1 MLRDISVLYVSVDN
15 YLIAE
20 YRNVYDEGGS
30 KFMNNILQID
40 KQILSIDKV
49 ICRHISNLNN
59 STRGEISQDIL
70 SQLRHFVEHIMLK
83 IYANGNDIEDTQDNV
98 KQAVKY
104 AKSEDSLRH
113 LSRFHHFLQVSV
125 SHRTLEEEN
134 SERLMLKYYEYLL
147 RIRILLHDKYSLDVL
162 TNLEQFPIE
171 TDESLN
177 EYYFKI
183 AQKID
188 GYKILPR
195 NGFKYDRFYIQNIK
209 PFFYNNKIYYE
220 VAFIPAND
228 KASKTD
234 RIIAFTESE
243 ITDFYAVKLAIE
255 DDCIEIFNKFMPIRI
270 ILDWEVSIRPCE
282 FKNFSK
288 LINNQS
294 KAIGKAEERNLVKY
308 LTETGRSLSEIVVY
322 SDELYNNVRNQ
333 IVPNREAYH
342 FFDLLD
348 YCRELIKNQGTGC
361 NVLRYLL
368 HHMNNR
374 VIKEQYHE
382 SYKKNYHTGRW
393 EYLGGN
399 NWLSNLYLPNECLPF
414 DTMPFCSGLRKHV
427 PSLSD
432 LLIAL
437 DAVGREHEF
446 LARIIKNNT
455 EQKGILYTQLE
466 QVGEKYKL
474 GNFEDVDTL
483 KNVYNNKLPN
493 TKKQQARKL
502 IIDKG
507 YIFIEA
513 YRDDTI
519 SIIKEIKGLAQSGV
533 DNYSNTVRRWIEN
546 SDYAISE
553 EKKKALETM
562 FDKSHVSV
570 IYGAAGTGKTT
581 FINYI
586 SNFFKEYSKLY
597 LAYTNPAVNN
607 LKRKVA
613 TTSDCEFMTISK
625 FNNKYNNDIKR
636 KYDIIFIDECST
648 VSNKEMK
655 EFLEL
660 AEFKLLVL
668 VGDTYQIEAIEFG
681 NWFDAIRGFLSETA
695 ICELVKPYR
704 SNSKQLQALWD
715 NVRKMEDDILD
726 RLQAGG
732 YSVNLDPSILKP
744 ASDNEIILCLN
755 YGGLYGIN
763 NINHFMQENNNGKE
777 IRRGIQ
783 RYKVGDPILFNESAD
798 AFFAKNK
805 EQIPIIHNNMKGR
818 IIDFRLLEA
827 DKVTERVQFDIEI
840 EKPLMNLDNEN
851 MDFQVIG
858 VSEKGNSIIRFDV
871 YKNKSTDEDDDDV
884 SKNIVPFQIAYA
896 VSIHKAQGLEY
907 DSVKIIITDDID
919 ELITHSIFYTA
930 ITRAREKLKIYWTQS
945 VEKKVL
951 DRIEPK
957 NNHQDIS
964 LLKQEIMKL

>member
-1 MLRDISVLYVSVDN
+1 MGFPTLLESELLAVSKALGDTEFGFTGTEIGLLLSECGLKDID
-15 YLIAE
+15 
-20 YRNVYDEGGS
+20 S
-30 KFMNNILQID
+30 KNTKYKRLFNAFCEQSRKD
-40 KQILSIDKV
+40 
-49 ICRHISNLNN
+49 N
-59 STRGEISQDIL
+59 STNCVYKFIQVCMEPARGLNTQSAYEKRRFEVNRVL
-70 SQLRHFVEHIMLK
+70 MLK
-83 IYANGNDIEDTQDNV
+83 GIEIRDDGNFYKINGNDIEDTQDNV

-104 AKSEDSLRH
+104 AKNQEWLRY

-147 RIRILLHDKYSLDVL
+147 RIKTMLHDKYSLDVL
-162 TNLEQFPIE
+162 YNLEQFPIV
-171 TDESLN
+171 TD
-177 EYYFKI
+177 
-183 AQKID
+183 
-188 GYKILPR
+188 
-195 NGFKYDRFYIQNIK
+195 
-209 PFFYNNKIYYE
+209 
-220 VAFIPAND
+220 
-228 KASKTD
+228 
-234 RIIAFTESE
+234 
-243 ITDFYAVKLAIE
+243 
-255 DDCIEIFNKFMPIRI
+255 
-270 ILDWEVSIRPCE
+270 
-282 FKNFSK
+282 
-288 LINNQS
+288 
-294 KAIGKAEERNLVKY
+294 
-308 LTETGRSLSEIVVY
+308 
-322 SDELYNNVRNQ
+322 
-333 IVPNREAYH
+333 
-342 FFDLLD
+342 
-348 YCRELIKNQGTGC
+348 
-361 NVLRYLL
+361 LL

-382 SYKKNYHTGRW
+382 SYKKNYNTGRW
-393 EYLGGN
+393 EYLGVN

-427 PSLSD
+427 PNISD
-432 LLIAL
+432 LLVAL
-437 DAVGREHEF
+437 DTDGREHEF
-446 LARIIKNNT
+446 MARVIKNNT
-455 EQKGILYTQLE
+455 EQKGMLYTPLE
-466 QVGEKYKL
+466 QNGEKYKL
-474 GNFEDVDTL
+474 GNFEDVETL
-483 KNVYNNKLPN
+483 KKIYNEKLPK

-519 SIIKEIKGLAQSGV
+519 SIITTIKRLAQSGV
-533 DNYSNTVRRWIEN
+533 SNYSNTVKHWIEN
-546 SDYAISE
+546 SDYNISE

-562 FDKSHVSV
+562 FAKSHVSV

-613 TTSDCEFMTISK
+613 ATQDCEFMTISK
-625 FNNKYNNDIKR
+625 FNNRYNNDIKR

-660 AEFKLLVL
+660 ADYKLLVL
-668 VGDTYQIEAIEFG
+668 VGDTYQIESIEFG
-681 NWFDAIRGFLSETA
+681 NWFDTIRGFLPESA

-732 YSVNLDPSILKP
+732 YSVNLDPSILTP
-744 ASDNEIILCLN
+744 ASENEIILCLN

-783 RYKVGDPILFNESAD
+783 RYKVGDPILFNDLAD
-798 AFFAKNK
+798 SFFTKNK
-805 EQIPIIHNNMKGR
+805 EQVPIIQNNMKGR
-818 IIDFRLLEA
+818 IVDFRLLEA
-827 DKVTERVQFDIEI
+827 GKVTERIQFDIEI
-840 EKPLMNLDNEN
+840 DKPLMNLDDKGL
-851 MDFQVIG
+851 DFQVIG
-858 VSEKGNSIIRFDV
+858 VSEKGNSIIRFEV
-871 YKNKSTDEDDDDV
+871 YKNKSTDEDDDSV
-884 SKNIVPFQIAYA
+884 SKNMVPFQIAYA

-951 DRIEPK
+951 DRIKPK

-964 LLKQEIMKL
+964 LLKQELLLRK

>member
-1 MLRDISVLYVSVDN
+1 MC
-15 YLIAE
+15 
-20 YRNVYDEGGS
+20 
-30 KFMNNILQID
+30 NILQID
-40 KQILSIDKV
+40 KQILDIDKV
-49 ICRHISNLNN
+49 ICRHISNTNN
-59 STRGEISQDIL
+59 LTRGELSQDIL
-70 SQLRHFVEHIMLK
+70 PQLRHFVEHIMLK
-83 IYANGNDIEDTQDNV
+83 IYANGSDIEDTQDNV

-104 AKSEDSLRH
+104 AKNQDSLRH

-147 RIRILLHDKYSLDVL
+147 RIKTLLHEKYSFDVL
-162 TNLEQFPIE
+162 VNLEQFPIE
-171 TDESLN
+171 IDESLN

-183 AQKID
+183 AQKVD
-188 GYKILPR
+188 GYKMKSTS
-195 NGFKYDRFYIQNIK
+195 GFRYDRFYIQNIK
-209 PFFYNNKIYYE
+209 PFFCNNKIYYE

-234 RIIAFTESE
+234 RIIAFTEKE

-255 DDCIEIFNKFMPIRI
+255 DDSIEIFDKEMPIRI

-288 LINNQS
+288 LINNQA
-294 KAIGKAEERNLVKY
+294 KAVGRAEERNLTRY
-308 LTETGRSLSEIVVY
+308 LTETGRSLAEVVVF
-322 SDELYNNVRNQ
+322 SDEAYSAVRNK
-333 IVPNREAYH
+333 IVPDTEAYH

-348 YCRELIKNQGTGC
+348 YCRGLIKSQAVGC
-361 NVLRYLL
+361 NILRYLL

-382 SYKKNYHTGRW
+382 SYKKNYYTGRW

-399 NWLSNLYLPNECLPF
+399 NWISNLYLANECLPF

-437 DAVGREHEF
+437 DATDREHEF
-446 LARIIKNNT
+446 MARFIKNNT
-455 EQKGILYTQLE
+455 EQRGILYTKLE
-466 QVGEKYKL
+466 KVGEKYIL
-474 GNFEDVDTL
+474 GNFEDVEKL
-483 KNVYNNKLPN
+483 RKIYNQKLPN
-493 TKKQQARKL
+493 TRKQQARKL

-507 YIFIEA
+507 YIFIEE

-519 SIIKEIKGLAQSGV
+519 TIIKNIQRLARSGV
-533 DNYSNTVRRWIEN
+533 DNYSNTAKHWIEN
-546 SDYAISE
+546 TEYKISE
-553 EKKKALETM
+553 EKKKALEKM

-586 SNFFKEYSKLY
+586 SNFLKEYSKLY
-597 LAYTNPAVNN
+597 LAHTNPAVNN
-607 LKRKVA
+607 LRRKVA
-613 TTSDCEFMTISK
+613 KTSDCEYMTISK
-625 FNNKYNNDIKR
+625 FNNKYNGDIKR
-636 KYDIIFIDECST
+636 EYDIIFMDECST
-648 VSNKEMK
+648 ISNKEMK

-660 AEFKLLVL
+660 AKFKLLVL

-681 NWFDAIRGFLSETA
+681 NWFDVIGGFLPVTS

-704 SNSKQLQALWD
+704 SNSAQLQALWD

-732 YSVNLDPSILKP
+732 YSANLDPSILEP
-744 ASDNEIILCLN
+744 ALENEIILCLS

-763 NINHFMQENNNGKE
+763 NINHFMQENNKGKE
-777 IRRGIQ
+777 ISRGIQ
-783 RYKVGDPILFNESAD
+783 RYKVGDPILFNDAAD
-798 AFFAKNK
+798 SFFTKSK
-805 EQIPIIHNNMKGR
+805 EQIPIIHNNMKGK
-818 IIDFRLLEA
+818 IVDFRLLEA
-827 DKVTERVQFDIEI
+827 GKVTERIQFDIEI
-840 EKPLMNLDNEN
+840 ERPLMNLDNEN
-851 MDFQVIG
+851 VDFQVIG
-858 VSEKGNSIIRFDV
+858 ASDNGNSIIRFEV
-871 YKNKSTDEDDDDV
+871 YKNKSSDEDDDNT
-884 SKNIVPFQIAYA
+884 SKSIVPFQIAYA

-919 ELITHSIFYTA
+919 ELVTHSIFYTA
-930 ITRAREKLKIYWTQS
+930 ITRARKKLKIYWSQS

-964 LLKQEIMKL
+964 LLKQEIMKK

>member
-1 MLRDISVLYVSVDN
+1 
-15 YLIAE
+15 
-20 YRNVYDEGGS
+20 
-30 KFMNNILQID
+30 MNNVLQID
-40 KQILSIDKV
+40 KQILNTDKI
-49 ICRHISNLNN
+49 ICRHINNLCN

-70 SQLRHFVEHIMLK
+70 SQLRHFVEHILLK
-83 IYANGNDIEDTQDNV
+83 IYANGDDIEDTQDNV

-104 AKSEDSLRH
+104 AKNQEWLRY

-147 RIRILLHDKYSLDVL
+147 RIKKLLHDKYSLDVL
-162 TNLEQFPIE
+162 CNLEQFPIE

-177 EYYFKI
+177 EYYLKI
-183 AQKID
+183 VQKVD
-188 GYKILPR
+188 GYKKSAK
-195 NGFKYDRFYIQNIK
+195 NMFKYDRFYIQNIK
-209 PFFYNNKIYYE
+209 PFFCNSKIYYE
-220 VAFIPAND
+220 VAFTPAND

-234 RIIAFTESE
+234 RIIAFTDRE
-243 ITDFYAVKLAIE
+243 ITDFYAVKLALEE
-255 DDCIEIFNKFMPIRI
+255 DHIEIFDKCMPIRI

-282 FKNFSK
+282 FRNFNKIIDNGLKS
-288 LINNQS
+288 
-294 KAIGKAEERNLVKY
+294 IGKAEERELAKY
-308 LTETGRSLSEIVVY
+308 LTESGRSLAEIVVY
-322 SDELYNNVRNQ
+322 SDEKYNEVRNR
-333 IVPNREAYH
+333 IVPNRSGYH

-348 YCRELIKNQGTGC
+348 YCRQLIKEQSAGC
-361 NVLRYLL
+361 NVIRYLL

-374 VIKEQYHE
+374 VIKEQYQK
-382 SYKKNYHTGRW
+382 SYKKNYETGKW

-399 NWLSNLYLPNECLPF
+399 NWLSDLYLANECLPF

-437 DAVGREHEF
+437 DTVGREHEF
-446 LARIIKNNT
+446 MARVIKNNT
-455 EQKGILYTQLE
+455 EQKGMLYTPLE
-466 QVGEKYKL
+466 QNGEKYKL
-474 GNFEDVDTL
+474 GNFEDVETL
-483 KNVYNNKLPN
+483 KEIYNEKLPP
-493 TKKQQARKL
+493 TKKQQTRKL

-513 YRDDTI
+513 YRNDTI
-519 SIIKEIKGLAQSGV
+519 FIITTIKRLAQNGV
-533 DNYSNTVRRWIEN
+533 NNYSNTVKHWIEN
-546 SDYAISE
+546 SDYNISK
-553 EKKKALETM
+553 EKKEALETM
-562 FDKSHVSV
+562 FAKSHVSV

-586 SNFFKEYSKLY
+586 SSFFKEYSKLY

-613 TTSDCEFMTISK
+613 ATSDCEFMTISK
-625 FNNKYNNDIKR
+625 FNNRYNNDIKR

-660 AEFKLLVL
+660 ADYKLLVL
-668 VGDTYQIEAIEFG
+668 VGDTYQIESIEFG
-681 NWFDAIRGFLSETA
+681 NWFDTIRGFLPKSA
-695 ICELVKPYR
+695 ICELIKPYR

-732 YSVNLDPSILKP
+732 YSANLDPSILIP
-744 ASDNEIILCLN
+744 ASENEIILCLN

-783 RYKVGDPILFNESAD
+783 RYKVNDPILFNDLAD
-798 AFFAKNK
+798 SFFTKNK
-805 EQIPIIHNNMKGR
+805 KQIPIIHNNMKGK
-818 IIDFRLLEA
+818 IVDFRLLEA
-827 DKVTERVQFDIEI
+827 GKVMERIQFDIEI
-840 EKPLMNLDNEN
+840 DKPLINLEEKNL
-851 MDFQVIG
+851 DFQVIG
-858 VSEKGNSIIRFDV
+858 VSDKGNSITRFDV
-871 YKNKSTDEDDDDV
+871 YKNKSTDEDDDSV
-884 SKNIVPFQIAYA
+884 SKNMVPFQIAYA

-919 ELITHSIFYTA
+919 EMITHSIFYTA
-930 ITRAREKLKIYWTQS
+930 ITRARKKLKIYWTQS

-951 DRIEPK
+951 DRIK
-957 NNHQDIS
+957 STNNHQDIS
-964 LLKQEIMKL
+964 LLKQEMVLRKSAL

>member
-1 MLRDISVLYVSVDN
+1 MHKMREVSQAMD
-15 YLIAE
+15 
-20 YRNVYDEGGS
+20 
-30 KFMNNILQID
+30 NILQID
-40 KQILSIDKV
+40 KQILNIDKV
-49 ICRHISNLNN
+49 ICRHISNLSNL
-59 STRGEISQDIL
+59 TRGEISQDIL

-83 IYANGNDIEDTQDNV
+83 IYANGKDIEDTQDNV

-104 AKSEDSLRH
+104 AKGQDSLRH

-134 SERLMLKYYEYLL
+134 SERLMLKYYEYLFRIKALL
-147 RIRILLHDKYSLDVL
+147 RDNYSLDVL
-162 TNLEQFPIE
+162 ANLEQFPIE

-177 EYYFKI
+177 EYYLKI
-183 AQKID
+183 AQKVD
-188 GYKILPR
+188 KYKVTSKKD
-195 NGFKYDRFYIQNIK
+195 FKYDRFYVQNIK
-209 PFFYNNKIYYE
+209 PFFSNNKIYYE

-234 RIIAFTESE
+234 RIIAFTEME
-243 ITDFYAVKLAIE
+243 ITNFYAVKLAIE
-255 DDCIEIFNKFMPIRI
+255 DDYIEIFDKYMPIRI

-288 LINNQS
+288 IINNQS
-294 KAIGKAEERNLVKY
+294 KAIGKAEERNLVRH
-308 LTETGRSLSEIVVY
+308 LTETGRSLAEIVVY
-322 SDELYNNVRNQ
+322 SDKKYNNVRNQ
-333 IVPNREAYH
+333 IVPNREGYH

-348 YCRELIKNQGTGC
+348 FCRELIREQRKGC

-382 SYKKNYHTGRW
+382 SYKRNSYTGRW
-393 EYLGGN
+393 EYLGVN
-399 NWLSNLYLPNECLPF
+399 NWISNLYLANECLPF
-414 DTMPFCSGLRKHV
+414 DTMPFCSALKKHI
-427 PSLSD
+427 PNISD

-437 DAVGREHEF
+437 DATGREHEF
-446 LARIIKNNT
+446 MARLIKNNT
-455 EQKGILYTQLE
+455 EQRGILYTQLE
-466 QVGEKYKL
+466 LVEGKYKL
-474 GNFEDVDTL
+474 GCFEDVETL
-483 KNVYNNKLPN
+483 KNVYNEKLVN

-507 YIFIEA
+507 YMFIEA
-513 YRDDTI
+513 YRDDTV
-519 SIIKEIKGLAQSGV
+519 SIINNIKSLAKSGV
-533 DNYSNTVRRWIEN
+533 DNYSNTVRHWIEN
-546 SDYAISE
+546 SDYTISE
-553 EKKKALETM
+553 EKKEALKTM

-586 SNFFKEYSKLY
+586 SSFFKEYSEYSRLY
-597 LAYTNPAVNN
+597 LAYTTPAVNN
-607 LKRKVA
+607 LKRKIA
-613 TTSDCEFMTISK
+613 TTSNCDFMTISK
-625 FNNKYNNDIKR
+625 FNNRYNNDIKR

-660 AEFKLLVL
+660 ADFKLLVL
-668 VGDTYQIEAIEFG
+668 VGDTYQIESIEFG
-681 NWFDAIRGFLSETA
+681 NWFDAIRGFLPDTA

-704 SNSKQLQALWD
+704 SNSKQLQLLWD
-715 NVRKMEDDILD
+715 NVRKMEDDVLD

-732 YSVNLDPSILKP
+732 YSANLNPSILNP
-744 ASDNEIILCLN
+744 ASENEIILCLN

-763 NINHFMQENNNGKE
+763 NINHFMQENNDGKE

-783 RYKVGDPILFNESAD
+783 RYKVGDPILFNDSAD
-798 AFFAKNK
+798 AFFTKNK
-805 EQIPIIHNNMKGR
+805 DQLSIIHNNMKGK
-818 IIDFRLLEA
+818 IVDFKLLEA
-827 DKVTERVQFDIEI
+827 GKVTERIQFDIEI
-840 EKPLMNLDNEN
+840 EKPLMNLENEN
-851 MDFQVIG
+851 VDFQVIG
-858 VSEKGNSIIRFDV
+858 ISEKGNSIIRFEV
-871 YKNKSTDEDDDDV
+871 YKNKSTDEDDDNV
-884 SKNIVPFQIAYA
+884 SKNMVPFQIAYA

-930 ITRAREKLKIYWTQS
+930 ITRAREQLKIYWTQS

-951 DRIEPK
+951 DRIKPR
-957 NNHQDIS
+957 NNHQDIA
-964 LLKQEIMKL
+964 LLKKEIMKK